1 MDNAGVVSG
10 MGDAAPEAWRRLLAY
25 LLPTPARASTMSAMD
40 AQAWNERYAASEL
53 VWSAEPNRFV
63 AEIVA
68 PLETGS
74 AVDIAAG
81 EGRNAIWLAQQG
93 WTVLATDYS
102 EVAIGRLRDRAAAVL
117 GDGADR
123 LRAVVA
129 DATLPVPGGQVHD
142 LVLFSYLQLPP
153 EQMGQALRAGL
164 AAVRPGGRLVV
175 VGHAGRNLEHGWGG
189 PSERAVLHDPDEVL
203 AYLALDGS
211 NAGVEVAEIR
221 VRPVDTDDGP
231 REALDTVVVLRS

>member
-1 MDNAGVVSG
+1 
-10 MGDAAPEAWRRLLAY
+10 
-25 LLPTPARASTMSAMD
+25 MD

-68 PLETGS
+68 PLEPGS

-81 EGRNAIWLAQQG
+81 EGRNAIWLVQRG

-102 EVAIGRLRDRAAAVL
+102 EVAISRLRDRAAALL
-117 GDGADR
+117 GEWADR
-123 LRAVVA
+123 LEAVVA
-129 DATLPVPGGQVHD
+129 DATLPVPDAEARD

-153 EQMGQALRAGL
+153 EQMSQALRAGL
-164 AAVRPGGRLVV
+164 ASVRPGGHLVV

-203 AYLALDGS
+203 AHLGLGGS
-211 NAGVEVAEIR
+211 NPAVEVAEIR

-231 REALDTVVVLRS
+231 REALDTVVVLRR

>member
-1 MDNAGVVSG
+1 
-10 MGDAAPEAWRRLLAY
+10 MG
-25 LLPTPARASTMSAMD
+25 AMD

-68 PLETGS
+68 PLEPGS

-81 EGRNAIWLAQQG
+81 EGRNAIWLVQQG

-102 EVAIGRLRDRAAAVL
+102 EVAISRLRDRAAALL
-117 GDGADR
+117 GDRADR

-129 DATLPVPGGQVHD
+129 DATLPVPGGQAHD

-164 AAVRPGGRLVV
+164 ASVRPGGHLVV

-203 AYLALDGS
+203 AHLALDGS

-231 REALDTVVVLRS
+231 REALDTVVVLRR

>member
-1 MDNAGVVSG
+1 
-10 MGDAAPEAWRRLLAY
+10 
-25 LLPTPARASTMSAMD
+25 MD

-68 PLETGS
+68 TLEPGS

-81 EGRNAIWLAQQG
+81 EGRNAIWLVQQG

-102 EVAIGRLRDRAAAVL
+102 EVAISRLRDRAAALL
-117 GDGADR
+117 GDRADR
-123 LRAVVA
+123 LEAVVA

-142 LVLFSYLQLPP
+142 LVLFCYLQLPP
-153 EQMGQALRAGL
+153 EQMSQALRAGL
-164 AAVRPGGRLVV
+164 ASVRPGGHLVV

-203 AYLALDGS
+203 AHLGLDGS
-211 NAGVEVAEIR
+211 NAAVEVAEIR

-231 REALDTVVVLRS
+231 REALDTVVVLRR

>member
-1 MDNAGVVSG
+1 
-10 MGDAAPEAWRRLLAY
+10 MGD
-25 LLPTPARASTMSAMD
+25 MD
-40 AQAWNERYAASEL
+40 AQAWNERYAAAEL

-68 PLETGS
+68 PLDPGS

-102 EVAIGRLRDRAAAVL
+102 DVAIQRLRDRAAALL
-117 GDGADR
+117 GDQADR

-129 DATLPVPGGQVHD
+129 DATLPVPSGQVHD
-142 LVLFSYLQLPP
+142 LVIFSYLQLPA

-189 PSERAVLHDPDEVL
+189 PRERAVLHDPDEVL
-203 AYLALDGS
+203 AQLGVDG
-211 NAGVEVAEIR
+211 AGAQVQVAEIR

-231 REALDTVVVLRS
+231 REALDTVVVVRR

>member
-1 MDNAGVVSG
+1 
-10 MGDAAPEAWRRLLAY
+10 
-25 LLPTPARASTMSAMD
+25 MSAMD

-63 AEIVA
+63 AELVG
-68 PLETGS
+68 PMEPGT

-102 EVAIGRLRDRAAAVL
+102 EVAISRLRDRAAAVL
-117 GDGADR
+117 GDRADR
-123 LRAVVA
+123 LTALVA
-129 DATLPVPGGQVHD
+129 DATLPAPGGQ
-142 LVLFSYLQLPP
+142 LPTTSCSSPTFSCRPSRWGRRCAP
-153 EQMGQALRAGL
+153 GL
-164 AAVRPGGRLVV
+164 DAVRPGGRLVV

-203 AYLALDGS
+203 AQLGLEGS
-211 NAGVEVAEIR
+211 EAHVEVAEIR

-231 REALDTVVVLRS
+231 REALDTVVVLRR